1 MKNLKDHLESYK
13 VDIETVALKYEKGN
27 SLSDGLVRDLF
38 SDIKSLLGKYLTI
51 GNSAALQHEDNNSQ
65 VHFLSCRIRSEIAY
79 ELKDYLLLMRNI
91 CIGAIK
97 AQAFRDDNAIVDTE
111 YERYI
116 TESQDILAKAGYALA
131 SYISGVL
138 SKMND
143 EEFIKKDLM
152 HYKLV
157 ESPWYVYK
165 EQYETLSKQMID
177 LRRQIVGYDDIKES
191 FSQIKIQ
198 IEEAID
204 NLRQQTDAVK
214 VAALDLVSE
223 YSKPQLVVKDIH
235 EKIEHVE
242 SVSVVKE
249 NLKFKLEKIDSTI
262 KNLKNYVFTVDYKE
276 GNLVQKNIN
285 LSQLT
290 SRWLELV
297 LVPYMSDMHEYL
309 KILKTTCDMSVKNM
323 RNKLS
328 LLNDNNHDEFLS
340 DLSIN
345 SDKMMEEQ
353 NKMFQKINDDM
364 VEVRELLDN
373 EFKISKIYSSKP
385 FLSAGLQSSVNQ
397 IMRDQN
403 KLVEVLNKRFGQS
416 QEDLK
421 YFFNRLQK
429 QEKLTEAEKIAF
441 ALSNKSGKF
450 ATESYDQVFLK
461 QNIFSEFYI
470 IERTEINDRARESI
484 NLWKNGYNGSMI
496 VTGSPLSGKTTFAND
511 IVLRNFG
518 SHYVRLKPHSEQ
530 SFNGRK
536 FLTDGNLVDALN
548 EISKSRITQPTCIF
562 IDDLELW
569 HNENSH
575 LLQDARGLTDFM
587 TKNGDMVYL
596 LLCINPIALH
606 FLNIYMNFSDQFLS
620 IIDVSK
626 VKFSHFKNIIQLRH
640 TATHK
645 TLVKSDGK
653 EYNPDEFLS
662 LVKQVHK
669 NSDGN
674 VGEGLLRWISGSREI
689 SSDQVI
695 YDYKD
700 MKVDNFI
707 TPENEMLIEQFLK
720 YKKMKD
726 TELISIFSIEQYQ
739 NVRVQLKSLLRTKVL
754 VRDNEG
760 YIHINE
766 FIITDTYKFY
776 KEIFSQKS
784 QMSS

>member
-1 MKNLKDHLESYK
+1 MKHLKDHLEAYK
-13 VDIETVALKYEKGN
+13 VDIETVAQNYQMGN
-27 SLSDGLVRDLF
+27 SLSDGLIKDLF
-38 SDIKSLLGKYLTI
+38 SDIKNLVDKYLI
-51 GNSAALQHEDNNSQ
+51 VGNTADHHDQDKNQEIY
-65 VHFLSCRIRSEIAY
+65 FLSCRIRSEIAY
-79 ELKDYLLLMRNI
+79 ELKDFLLLMRNI

-97 AQAFRDDNAIVDTE
+97 AQAFKEDKAISDTE
-111 YERYI
+111 YERYVA
-116 TESQDILAKAGYALA
+116 ESQEILTKAGRTVA
-131 SYISGVL
+131 SYIDGVL
-138 SKMND
+138 SKLGD
-143 EEFIKKDLM
+143 TEFIKKDLM
-152 HYKLV
+152 YYKLV
-157 ESPWYVYK
+157 ESPWSVYR
-165 EQYETLSKQMID
+165 EQFDILLKQMTD
-177 LRRQIVGYDDIKES
+177 LRRQIISYEDVKIA
-191 FSQIKIQ
+191 FNHIQIQ
-198 IEEAID
+198 IEGAVE

-214 VAALDLVSE
+214 DAAHNLVSE
-223 YSKPQLVVKDIH
+223 YAKPQLEIKDIH

-242 SVSVVKE
+242 TVSVIKE
-249 NLKFKLEKIDSTI
+249 NLKFKLEKIDTTI
-262 KNLKNYVFTVDYKE
+262 KNLKNYVFSVDFKE

-297 LVPYMSDMHEYL
+297 LVPYMSDMHEDL

-328 LLNDNNHDEFLS
+328 LLSDINHDEFLS

-345 SDKMMEEQ
+345 SEKMMEEQ
-353 NKMFQKINDDM
+353 GKLFQKISEDM
-364 VEVRELLDN
+364 VQVRTLLDE
-373 EFKISKIYSSKP
+373 EFRPSNIYSSKP
-385 FLSAGLQSSVNQ
+385 FLSTGLQSSVNQ

-403 KLVEVLNKRFGQS
+403 RLVEVLNNRFGQS

-429 QEKLTEAEKIAF
+429 QEQLTESEKIA
-441 ALSNKSGKF
+441 LSLNNKSGKF

-470 IERTEINDRARESI
+470 IERTEMHERARESI
-484 NLWKNGYNGSMI
+484 ELWRKGYNGSMI

-518 SHYVRLKPHSEQ
+518 SNYIRLKPHSEQ

-536 FLTDGNLVDALN
+536 FQTDGNLVDALN
-548 EISKSRITQPTCIF
+548 EISKSRILQPTCIF
-562 IDDLELW
+562 IDDIELW

-587 TKNGDMVYL
+587 TKNGDMIYV

-606 FLNIYMNFSDQFLS
+606 FLNIYMDFSDQFLS
-620 IIDVSK
+620 SIDVSK

-662 LVKQVHK
+662 IVKQVHK
-669 NSDGN
+669 NSNGN
-674 VGEGLLRWISGSREI
+674 VGEGLLRWVSGSKQI

-695 YDYKD
+695 FDYQD
-700 MKVDNFI
+700 MRVDNFV

-720 YKKMKD
+720 YKKMSD
-726 TELISIFSIEQYQ
+726 TELISIFTKEQYQ
-739 NVRVQLKSLLRTKVL
+739 NVRVQLKSLLRNKVL
-754 VRDNEG
+754 VRDSEG
-760 YIHINE
+760 YIYINE
-766 FIITDTYKFY
+766 FIITDAYKFY
-776 KEIFSQKS
+776 KEIFSEKIKI
-784 QMSS
+784 SS